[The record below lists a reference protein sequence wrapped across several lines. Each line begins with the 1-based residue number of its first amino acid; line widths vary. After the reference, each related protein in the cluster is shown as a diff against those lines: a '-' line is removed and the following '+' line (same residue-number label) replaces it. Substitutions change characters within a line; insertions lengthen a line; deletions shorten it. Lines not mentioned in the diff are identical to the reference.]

1 MPHAVAILAMG
12 TVAERLWGIMNTSVS
27 LVWAITI
34 LGVAGVMG
42 MIGIEA
48 TSSGD
53 TEKLLII
60 LVGFL
65 APTVASLVSA
75 IKSDATEKGLKS
87 VNNQLNGGLDTR
99 MEAAMERV
107 LAKREAESA
116 NRED

>member
-1 MPHAVAILAMG
+1 
-12 TVAERLWGIMNTSVS
+12 MNTSAW
-27 LVWAITI
+27 LVGAIAVISVT
-34 LGVAGVMG
+34 GVVGMVGLELAG
-42 MIGIEA
+42 
-48 TSSGD
+48 SGD

-116 NRED
+116 KRED